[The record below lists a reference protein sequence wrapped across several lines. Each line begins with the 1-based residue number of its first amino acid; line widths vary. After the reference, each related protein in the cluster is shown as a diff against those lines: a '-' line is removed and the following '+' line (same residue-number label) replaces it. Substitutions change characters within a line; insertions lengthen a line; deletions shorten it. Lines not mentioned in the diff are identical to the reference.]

1 MNQQQLDP
9 KTLAR
14 IRRDSMRQRARRIRR
29 SVAGLTLALFTAAFV
44 GIYVQLASGH
54 DPALSKH
61 QTAAA
66 TATKSES
73 ESSTSSGETTSSESS
88 STGSEESTGSATTG
102 GEESSGESSATG
114 SEETTESPSAVTT
127 RQS

>member
-1 MNQQQLDP
+1 MNSDQLDP

-14 IRRDSMRQRARRIRR
+14 IRRDAMRLRARSIRR
-29 SVAGLTLALFTAAFV
+29 SVTGLAVALFTAAFV

-54 DPALSKH
+54 DPALSKR
-61 QTAAA
+61 QTTTSTTAA
-66 TATKSES
+66 KSET
-73 ESSTSSGETTSSESS
+73 ESSTSSGETASSESS
-88 STGSEESTGSATTG
+88 SSGSEET
-102 GEESSGESSATG
+102 SGESSSTG

>member
-1 MNQQQLDP
+1 MNPDQLDP

-14 IRRDSMRQRARRIRR
+14 IRRDSMHLRARRIRR
-29 SVAGLTLALFTAAFV
+29 SVTGLALALFTAAFV

-54 DPALSKH
+54 DPALGKRQTTTST
-61 QTAAA
+61 TAA
-66 TATKSES
+66 KSDT
-73 ESSTSSGETTSSESS
+73 ESSTTSGETAAGESS
-88 STGSEESTGSATTG
+88 STGSEEETA
-102 GEESSGESSATG
+102 SGESSSAG